1 VVLGAAFLVI
11 MVGIGTMFSAGVF
24 LVPLQEEFGWSR
36 SQISLASLLNWLA
49 FGLFSF
55 LLGSLSDRIGTRRVV
70 VFGGIMLGLA
80 LHPTSGD

>member
-1 VVLGAAFLVI
+1 V
-11 MVGIGTMFSAGVF
+11 
-24 LVPLQEEFGWSR
+24 
-36 SQISLASLLNWLA
+36 NWLA